1 MEFYKRVLKLHQF
14 RNLGR
19 KSPTEL
25 LLNSS
30 FDEKHGGLVVLVGEN
45 NVGKSNV
52 LEALTIFNDADV
64 KLCGE
69 EDYFK
74 DHEKGSLLSLEEETI
89 LDHKITGFSCV
100 DLKIQTEEIGEGLK
114 ELSKTLISYPFC
126 VFIGGFINLIMSYG
140 VLDSFL
146 KSYKEKLKLSA
157 FSTRQANNLL
167 FKKLIKHLSGNNQL
181 VKNCCQCIREIIEY
195 NAPNKEYK
203 HNQFFIMGKNRQN
216 QLSEIYSC
224 LKRLNERK
232 IEPKD
237 VKSVLKDMPQKVK
250 TLDEIFR
257 TTDFDEKFAPKIKV
271 LQNKQ
276 SQERL
281 SNFIKD
287 IIKEI
292 HEKYPINE
300 NFKKQFEKFES
311 NVKHLNETKKDFK
324 RKKESWIKE
333 IENYCES
340 EYNSEKESK
349 INYDV
354 LLDNIQQIC
363 KKYIASHVVSD
374 ESKDVKYMMCQFY
387 LKQIVLLLNSEIKQY
402 RYSDFFESARK
413 SLWENIKTLDEKS
426 GARLFPKNPKEIKEK
441 FEDNKEKFKQSKNY
455 YEFAEYCRECNPY
468 TAFQNLRNKVQLP
481 LSGGSSHQ
489 FDELVPTMK
498 EYKEPKITD
507 NDLKTA
513 LFTCLDYSSPSDFNQ
528 SDWFFRNSLFRK
540 MDFYPNTIWNFFGSI
555 LKDGQALQIIMF
567 DKNNDLVIYDSEKS
581 FNIPK
586 KYLQETDQE
595 LLKEI
600 KQSKYPFNIEA
611 KGEYN
616 NNIWQLEFFND
627 KSSLLFKVNFTEILE
642 NIAEIMEY
650 NMQLKIDYSIAKEF
664 NELLAIAEDSS
675 QDSYQLKIHVRHNNK
690 FYDYSKKST
699 AYEIKLEIHDC
710 RKSHEQN
717 KPIILSQQ
725 STGFQW
731 AFNFMFGFLY
741 NVGSN
746 FSFNKNIIYVMDEPA
761 THLSVPARKEFRK
774 FLKEYAHKNHV
785 TFVVATHD
793 PFLVDTDHL
802 DEIRIVKK
810 ETEGS
815 VIKNHFNYPL
825 NNASKNS
832 DALYQIKRSLGVGQ
846 HVFHNPK
853 KHRIIFVEGITD
865 YCYLSA
871 FKLYF
876 NEREFKDNP
885 IPFTFLPIS
894 GLKKESDEMKET
906 IQKLCELD
914 NHPIVLTDDDRK
926 DGSDPQRAKSEQFKN
941 ANEEMHDPIT
951 ILQLSDCDRH
961 FKQIEDCFSAN
972 DRKKYAKNKCMELA
986 MAFKTRLLYSGKDDV
1001 VSEETK
1007 ENFKKLFEW
1016 IKKECNNPTIKK
1028 EYIKFDYNTPQII
1041 IERILMFK
1049 KMCLSLLMISGVC
1062 VGAKDLD
1069 FKLDYRATGGKLM
1082 GKMTDS
1088 SLLSITSM
1096 NDEPV
1101 VIKNLIVNRGN
1112 SCEATKKVEPKLGDK
1127 FKKEKLFDHEL
1138 KYSQQIFYR
1147 LDCKPNQLLEVKIIT
1162 DKGEYYHKFSK

>member
-1 MEFYKRVLKLHQF
+1 MEFYKRVLKLHHF

-19 KSPTEL
+19 NLPAEL

-30 FDEKHGGLVVLVGEN
+30 FEKHGGLVVLVGEN

-52 LEALTIFNDADV
+52 LEALKIFNDADV
-64 KLCGE
+64 KLCSE
-69 EDYFK
+69 NDCFK
-74 DHEKGSLLSLEEETI
+74 AHEKDSLLSLEEETI
-89 LDHKITGFSCV
+89 LDRKITGFSCV
-100 DLKIQTEEIGEGLK
+100 DLKIQSKEVNKGLK
-114 ELSKTLISYPFC
+114 ELSKTLIVYPFSA
-126 VFIGGFINLIMSYG
+126 FIGEFIKLVMSYG
-140 VLDSFL
+140 ILDSFL
-146 KSYKEKLKLSA
+146 KFYKEKLKLGA
-157 FSTRQANNLL
+157 FATRQANNLL
-167 FKKLIKHLSGNNQL
+167 FKELIKHLSGNNQL
-181 VKNCCQCIREIIEY
+181 VKNFCQCIREIIEY
-195 NAPNKEYK
+195 NAPNNKEYK
-203 HNQFFIMGKNRQN
+203 PNQFFIMGKVKQK
-216 QLSEIYSC
+216 QLSEIYSR

-271 LQNKQ
+271 LQNEQ

-292 HEKYPINE
+292 DEKYPINE
-300 NFKKQFEKFES
+300 NFKKQFEEFES
-311 NVKHLNETKKDFK
+311 NVKHLNETKKDFE

-333 IENYCES
+333 IENDCK
-340 EYNSEKESK
+340 NQKTLDP
-349 INYDV
+349 NYDV
-354 LLDNIQQIC
+354 LLDNIQQMC
-363 KKYIASHVVSD
+363 KNYIASHAVNDV
-374 ESKDVKYMMCQFY
+374 SKDIKSMMCQLY
-387 LKQIVLLLNSEIKQY
+387 LKKIDLLVNSEIEQY
-402 RYSDFFESARK
+402 RYSNFFESARK
-413 SLWENIKTLDEKS
+413 SLWESIKTLDNES
-426 GARLFPKNPKEIKEK
+426 GVHLFPKNPKEIKKK
-441 FEDNKEKFKQSKNY
+441 FEDNKEKFKQSKNVS
-455 YEFAEYCRECNPY
+455 EFAEYCRECNPY
-468 TAFQNLRNKVQLP
+468 TAFQNLRNKVQFP
-481 LSGGSSHQ
+481 LSGGLSHQ

-513 LFTCLDYSSPSDFNQ
+513 LFTCIDYSSPSEFDQ
-528 SDWFFRNSLFRK
+528 SDWFFRGSLFRK
-540 MDFYPNTIWNFFGSI
+540 MDFHPNAIWNFFGSI

-586 KYLQETDQE
+586 KYLQEIDQE

-600 KQSKYPFNIEA
+600 RQSEFPFNIEA
-611 KGEYN
+611 KGECDN
-616 NNIWQLEFFND
+616 NVCQFEFFKKD
-627 KSSLLFKVNFTEILE
+627 TSHLLFKVNFTEILE
-642 NIAEIMEY
+642 NLAEILEY
-650 NMQLKIDYSIAKEF
+650 NMQLKIDSLITKEF
-664 NELLAIAEDSS
+664 NRLLAIAEDSP

-710 RKSHEQN
+710 RKSHDHNE
-717 KPIILSQQ
+717 PIILSQQ

-741 NVGSN
+741 NVGSH

-761 THLSVPARKEFRK
+761 TPLSVPARKEFRK

-802 DEIRIVKK
+802 DEIRIVEK

-846 HVFHNPK
+846 HVFHNPQ

-876 NEREFKDNP
+876 NEYNPQYKDNP

-894 GLKKESDEMKET
+894 GLKNNPNDMKET
-906 IQKLCELD
+906 IKKLCELD
-914 NHPIVLTDDDRK
+914 NNPIVLTDDDRK
-926 DGSDPQRAKSEQFKN
+926 CDSDQNAKSEQFKN
-941 ANEEMHDPIT
+941 ANEEMHDPIR
-951 ILQLSDCDRH
+951 ILQLSKCDEN
-961 FKQIEDCFSAN
+961 FKQIENCFSVN
-972 DRKKYAKNKCMELA
+972 DRKKYAKNKRKELA
-986 MAFKTRLLYSGKDDV
+986 MAFKTRLLYSGKDAV
-1001 VSEETK
+1001 EKQTK
-1007 ENFKKLFEW
+1007 RNFLKLFKW
-1016 IKKECNNPTIKK
+1016 I
-1028 EYIKFDYNTPQII
+1028 
-1041 IERILMFK
+1041 
-1049 KMCLSLLMISGVC
+1049 
-1062 VGAKDLD
+1062 AW
-1069 FKLDYRATGGKLM
+1069 ATNL
-1082 GKMTDS
+1082 
-1088 SLLSITSM
+1088 
-1096 NDEPV
+1096 
-1101 VIKNLIVNRGN
+1101 IKN
-1112 SCEATKKVEPKLGDK
+1112 
-1127 FKKEKLFDHEL
+1127 
-1138 KYSQQIFYR
+1138 
-1147 LDCKPNQLLEVKIIT
+1147 
-1162 DKGEYYHKFSK
+1162 